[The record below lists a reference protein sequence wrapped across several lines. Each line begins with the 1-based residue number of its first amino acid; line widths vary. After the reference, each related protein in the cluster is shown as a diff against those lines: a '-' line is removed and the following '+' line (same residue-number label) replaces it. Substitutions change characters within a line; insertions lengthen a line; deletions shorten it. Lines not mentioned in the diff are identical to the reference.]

1 MSYSTRPIIL
11 HEKNDH
17 SINPEF
23 NGPMSRIPKSNYY
36 DPENP
41 QHTRPMDI
49 DLPSAPQP
57 AAATTT
63 WPSLATDPHIPEYSH
78 HPFLTPGYNYAGY
91 ETGPDIRT
99 RTGTGTGAGAGTG
112 TGTAPTQDLTGIP
125 PPGYPHPQAQA
136 IPGPA
141 PKVAIP
147 RAAGSSDISN
157 RSRRRRS
164 PRACEPCRQRKI
176 KCEGTRPACR
186 QCVESH
192 ITCLYQDVKRVREQK
207 ELGVLGRKVER
218 YEGLL
223 RELEPEVKTGL
234 ARRIRR
240 VLKVCIFQSIGFHGV
255 DAWYKSACL
264 LACLSVCLVQWYNL
278 DEG

>member
-1 MSYSTRPIIL
+1 MNSSSRLQILLYEKKKKKLHST
-11 HEKNDH
+11 
-17 SINPEF
+17 NPES
-23 NGPMSRIPKSNYY
+23 NGPMSRIPEINYN

-41 QHTRPMDI
+41 QHTSPVDI

-57 AAATTT
+57 AATTTT
-63 WPSLATDPHIPEYSH
+63 WPSLATNLHIPEYSH
-78 HPFLTPGYNYAGY
+78 NPFLTPGYNYARY
-91 ETGPDIRT
+91 EIGPDVRT
-99 RTGTGTGAGAGTG
+99 RTGTGTGTG
-112 TGTAPTQDLTGIP
+112 TGASPTQDLTGIP

-136 IPGPA
+136 IPGPI

-147 RAAGSSDISN
+147 RAAGSSGISS
-157 RSRRRRS
+157 RSHRRRS

-176 KCEGTRPACR
+176 KCEGTWPACR

-255 DAWYKSACL
+255 DAWYTNACLSACL
-264 LACLSVCLVQWYNL
+264 Q
-278 DEG
+278 